1 MQAKLQVQQQQ
12 SPQALEQTQQATRPA
27 LERDPPP
34 CPDTV
39 LAKRAQVEA
48 EFSASAKSN
57 GDAAIKEEN
66 SAPPVASP
74 YNGTATGM
82 KSLVQSESTAKTSA
96 TLEEPD
102 GPTVDDSGLA
112 SVAAQQL
119 LRGSFMTCS
128 DIYDLAFIYKLSVPP
143 ILCSAQSAT
152 WSIIRS
158 YQQGSSHSSIEDV
171 SQLLIMSL
179 PLGGGSFM
187 EHLI

>member
-12 SPQALEQTQQATRPA
+12 SPQALQQTQQATRPA
-27 LERDPPP
+27 LERDLPP

-39 LAKRAQVEA
+39 LAKRVQVEA

-57 GDAAIKEEN
+57 GDAAIKEES

-128 DIYDLAFIYKLSVPP
+128 DIYDLTFIYKLSFSASNPLSAANIV
-143 ILCSAQSAT
+143 LCSISDLVHHSVLSAGF
-152 WSIIRS
+152 I
-158 YQQGSSHSSIEDV
+158 
-171 SQLLIMSL
+171 
-179 PLGGGSFM
+179 SFI
-187 EHLI
+187 H

>member
-27 LERDPPP
+27 LERDLPP

-39 LAKRAQVEA
+39 LAKRVQVEA

-57 GDAAIKEEN
+57 GDAAIKEES

-82 KSLVQSESTAKTSA
+82 KSPVQSELTAKTSA

-102 GPTVDDSGLA
+102 APIVKPEVDLFNDDEIIQGESAGEPMDGVTSSPSGVKRKFEEVEQDAEGEDDNGDSLGDDDEDASSEDDPLKIKKNADGSVEQEDTV
-112 SVAAQQL
+112 
-119 LRGSFMTCS
+119 
-128 DIYDLAFIYKLSVPP
+128 K
-143 ILCSAQSAT
+143 
-152 WSIIRS
+152 
-158 YQQGSSHSSIEDV
+158 
-171 SQLLIMSL
+171 
-179 PLGGGSFM
+179 
-187 EHLI
+187 